1 MLIKILMINPFYSK
15 TQNILKCI
23 KWYTETY
30 GIEQF
35 ETAGNVPFG
44 TAGSVPFETAGNVPF
59 GTGFGRVVLFSVH
72 SGFGCYSI
80 IRLKTS
86 PIHTYW

>member
-1 MLIKILMINPFYSK
+1 MLIKIVLINPFYSK

-44 TAGSVPFETAGNVPF
+44 TANLWECPLKST
-59 GTGFGRVVLFSVH
+59 TWR
-72 SGFGCYSI
+72 SI
-80 IRLKTS
+80 LKTS
-86 PIHTYW
+86 KTDHLNFI